1 MWLLSQATFSRDDR
15 RRQGSG
21 SFQKCPATTDALLAI
36 HTCCLVAHDF
46 APVLR
51 LVNASEPVTQSDAVH
66 AVARVGIDGG
76 VLVERVTAVFHLH
89 HAEVGIKTV
98 CELVVRQE

>member
-1 MWLLSQATFSRDDR
+1 MRLLSPGTFSRDDR

-21 SFQKCPATTDALLAI
+21 SFRRSLWSMRSGLFIPDVSSLMISLLF
-36 HTCCLVAHDF
+36 CDE
-46 APVLR
+46 
-51 LVNASEPVTQSDAVH
+51 VNASEPVTQADAVH
-66 AVARVGIDGG
+66 AVARVGIDGR